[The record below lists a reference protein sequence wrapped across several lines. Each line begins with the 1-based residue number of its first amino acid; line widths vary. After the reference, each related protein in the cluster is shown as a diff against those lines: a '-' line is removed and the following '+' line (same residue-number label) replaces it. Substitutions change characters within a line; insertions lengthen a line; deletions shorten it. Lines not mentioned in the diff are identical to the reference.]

1 MRRGGG
7 QLVAPFVP
15 QETTP
20 AWDRASFVPSE
31 GTRAAFEHS
40 RHADQFE
47 LRAREGLGVSVRFP
61 ATRMALWH
69 PEAQGLPVHVT
80 HDACLPS
87 VSLPPS
93 LIESLRSVLENAA
106 DQQHSAAGLQL
117 ELAGQVTSVDHQ
129 LAYGDSMTRGRL
141 QVVLD
146 VLRHRGE
153 QAAKDSCWGAAGG
166 DGSGVRAAFFVREQL
181 GAAES
186 EMMLSANEKAA
197 FVASLDRVLKA
208 RQHLAS
214 ALDYLR
220 LSLLCAR
227 SNGHTLTL
235 VCHATVACV
244 SFMLTPLRLLK
255 VIPTTL
261 SQTLYER
268 VTVDAPSAT
277 GYLSMDQT
285 RRLLL
290 IPELDP
296 KVRQVPLVGVW
307 VSGVDSLAD
316 SYVWAALARYL
327 HCEELGEKVT
337 CHDGAFLCLF
347 YHRTA
352 LRQPPALL
360 QVRVHSVYTS
370 GSSSAKKG
378 ILKKCFFFCLLQVR
392 IHSGQAMFV
401 HAASSALVLP
411 LGHARAMG
419 GGGGGSRAHALLEFD
434 AKRAQYSYAPDY
446 GKKF

>member
-1 MRRGGG
+1 
-7 QLVAPFVP
+7 
-15 QETTP
+15 
-20 AWDRASFVPSE
+20 
-31 GTRAAFEHS
+31 
-40 RHADQFE
+40 
-47 LRAREGLGVSVRFP
+47 VS
-61 ATRMALWH
+61 L
-69 PEAQGLPVHVT
+69 Q
-80 HDACLPS
+80 PS
-87 VSLPPS
+87 V
-93 LIESLRSVLENAA
+93 IESLRSVLENAA

-117 ELAGQVTSVDHQ
+117 ELTGQVTSVDHQ

-153 QAAKDSCWGAAGG
+153 QVAKDSCWGGAGG
-166 DGSGVRAAFFVREQL
+166 DSSGVRAAFFVREQL

-186 EMMLSANEKAA
+186 EMMLSAKEQAA

-208 RQHLAS
+208 RRHLAS

-220 LSLLCAR
+220 LSVLCAR

-268 VTVDAPSAT
+268 VTVDAPPAT

-296 KVRQVPLVGVW
+296 KAQQVPLVGVW

-316 SYVWAALARYL
+316 SFVWAALARYL
-327 HCEELGEKVT
+327 NCEELGEKVT

-360 QVRVHSVYTS
+360 QVRVHLRVAEVRRKKIKKKFFYIVCYRCAYTVARLCS
-370 GSSSAKKG
+370 CMLPLVHSSS
-378 ILKKCFFFCLLQVR
+378 R
-392 IHSGQAMFV
+392 
-401 HAASSALVLP
+401 
-411 LGHARAMG
+411 
-419 GGGGGSRAHALLEFD
+419 
-434 AKRAQYSYAPDY
+434 
-446 GKKF
+446 